1 VLNTLWFYQITTGL
15 LKAVGIMKKP
25 AAKKAKKEAL
35 EEEAQPAEVKKTQ

>member
-25 AAKKAKKEAL
+25 AAKKEGKRTPA
-35 EEEAQPAEVKKTQ
+35 EAQPEEVKKTQ